1 MHCGGQERAGAV
13 EQHNHVD
20 NEVSIFI
27 QQLNQRVH
35 RKLEDVWLS
44 PSGNIA
50 RSVSSSIDVPK
61 RFGSVVMEDF
71 CLLESSQLGPEL
83 L

>member
-1 MHCGGQERAGAV
+1 MHCGGQEHAGVV

-20 NEVSIFI
+20 NEVSIFL
-27 QQLNQRVH
+27 QKLNQHVH

-44 PSGNIA
+44 PSGSVA
-50 RSVSSSIDVPK
+50 HSVSSSIDVPK
-61 RFGSVVMEDF
+61 RSVIMKDF
-71 CLLESSQLGPEL
+71 CLLESSQLGSDL